1 MHFQKETVDEG
12 WIKNPS
18 LTLEKMGYSN
28 LFLTRSYLIQEEGT
42 CGILEK
48 QKNPYLYYGFAPR
61 RACGMKTLVMGGK
74 CLYTD
79 SPVIPG
85 PHWASAMRE

>member
-42 CGILEK
+42 CGILENK
-48 QKNPYLYYGFAPR
+48 KILMSTSVPSDFVIV
-61 RACGMKTLVMGGK
+61 TVFLVI
-74 CLYTD
+74 LTN
-79 SPVIPG
+79 
-85 PHWASAMRE
+85 